1 MYNYVKKVLFVVIRG
16 YSIFALPQVHII
28 ASFETNMEIK
38 RFTFKL
44 LRLEYD

>member
-1 MYNYVKKVLFVVIRG
+1 MYNNVKKVLFFVVKG
-16 YSIFALPQVHII
+16 LLNFALPQVHII